1 MPDEILEEKLNQINK
16 EEFTPKLS
24 TFNTKSR
31 IRLILF
37 SLL

>member
-1 MPDEILEEKLNQINK
+1 MSDEILESKLDQINK
-16 EEFTPKLS
+16 EEFTPKLN